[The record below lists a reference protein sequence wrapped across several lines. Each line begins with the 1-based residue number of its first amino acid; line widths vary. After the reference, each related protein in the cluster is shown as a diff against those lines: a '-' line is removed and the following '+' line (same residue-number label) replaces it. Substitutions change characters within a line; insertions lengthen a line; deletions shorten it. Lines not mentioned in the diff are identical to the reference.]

1 MRILKKITLVSI
13 PVLLL
18 IGAGIFVLSLFETQ
32 AQTQTQTQIE
42 PMTET
47 KISVKMTTSH
57 GTIDIEL
64 YPDAAPKTVENFL
77 RYVESKH
84 FDGLI
89 FHRVI
94 AGFMIQGGGFTL
106 DMEQRATQPPI
117 KNEADNGLKNTVGT
131 LAMARTS
138 VPDSATSQ
146 FFINLVDN
154 KFLDFTAKTQ
164 QGWGY
169 AVFAKVV
176 NGMDV
181 VEIIGKVATA
191 TVGGHADAPAEP
203 VVIEKV
209 EVIPDSN
216 S

>member
-1 MRILKKITLVSI
+1 MQPLKKITLISI
-13 PVLLL
+13 L
-18 IGAGIFVLSLFETQ
+18 ILSLISVGILGLFLIKTSS
-32 AQTQTQTQIE
+32 ATA
-42 PMTET
+42 TET
-47 KISVKMTTSH
+47 KMMTTQTNKVKMTTSH

-64 YPDAAPKTVENFL
+64 YHDDAPKTVENFL

-84 FDGLI
+84 FDDLI

-117 KNEADNGLKNTVGT
+117 KNEADNGFKNTVGT
-131 LAMARTS
+131 LSMARTS
-138 VPDSATSQ
+138 EPDSATSQ

-169 AVFAKVV
+169 AVFGKVV

-191 TVGGHADAPAEP
+191 TVGGHADVPAVP

-209 EVIPDSN
+209 EVIPDSD